1 MDSNILNQSIPVSRI
16 NNTYFRIVKPHL
28 KTFILSVIVQNVSA
42 YTTFISENHAIPYY
56 AEQSILFLHITK
68 RTLVC
73 QEKI

>member
-1 MDSNILNQSIPVSRI
+1 MDSNILNLPVSRI
-16 NNTYFRIVKPHL
+16 NNTYFRNVKPHL
-28 KTFILSVIVQNVSA
+28 KTFVLSVIIQNVSA